1 MRNLSQKE
9 AESVIAQIQYVQAL
23 IEALQGEIEKLN
35 MSFSQISTTINGLRE
50 LRKRD
55 EILTSIGSG
64 VYMYSKVTYIDTFL
78 LNVGANIYVEKS
90 REETIK
96 YLEKQL
102 KNISDLAQRYR
113 QQITGYLNVLNEL
126 NRRLKVL
133 QSESQG

>member
-1 MRNLSQKE
+1 MSQKE

-50 LRKRD
+50 LRKMD